1 MDKMNA
7 EELKIL
13 LEIGGYAETKAAAA
27 SGVPFP
33 TNFIYYEWNQADKL
47 WVKLRDS
54 DPDPNQ
60 ASLAPGKF
68 DGQIIEITSK

>member
-1 MDKMNA
+1 MNA
-7 EELKIL
+7 EELKSLQDIVSFD
-13 LEIGGYAETKAAAA
+13 EAKPSAAGAI
-27 SGVPFP
+27 PFP

-54 DPDPNQ
+54 DPDPHQ

-68 DGQIIEITSK
+68 DGQIIEISSK